1 MKKIAIILIA
11 IITLSSCMPSKKT
24 HTKALKGRIVFKKM
38 LDHRRFY
45 LELNDKDTFKWV
57 RVHQV
62 HFVQYKVG
70 DTIK

>member
-1 MKKIAIILIA
+1 MA
-11 IITLSSCMPSKKT
+11 IITLSSCMPKHKT
-24 HTKALKGRIVFKKM
+24 HTKALKGRIVFKRVM
-38 LDHRRFY
+38 QDGRFY

>member
-11 IITLSSCMPSKKT
+11 IITLSSCMPSGKT
-24 HTKALKGRIVFKKM
+24 HTKALKGRIVFKKA
-38 LDHRRFY
+38 LDHGRFY

-62 HFVQYKVG
+62 HFVQYRVG